1 MQIREKDLEP
11 SAFQKE
17 ALELKALCAKY
28 QVPFVVNDS
37 VEIALAI
44 DADGVHVGQG
54 DIQGKNL
61 RALIGKDKILGIS
74 AATVAEAVAAQAAG
88 ADYIGVGAVFGTSTK
103 KNARN
108 LSVEKLREICAA
120 VTIPVVAIGGIHA
133 LNLRKL
139 SGSQVDGV
147 AVISAIFSS
156 DNPGKATSDL
166 LSLARQLVQPTP
178 RLMRTA
184 LSIAGSDCSG
194 GAGIQADLKTMTM
207 NGVYA
212 MSAITAL
219 TAQNTT
225 KVEKIVET
233 SPDFLKSQLDM
244 IFTDIFPD
252 AVKIGM
258 LPNARLIEVLAER
271 LRFYQAKHIVL
282 DPVMVAT
289 SGSILMETS
298 AVLTLKKELLPLAE
312 LVTPNIPEAEIL
324 SERKITTPE
333 EIEAAAEFIGKTYHC
348 AVLIKGGHSVNTA
361 NDLLWAD
368 GQMEWFYGRC
378 IPNPNTHG
386 TGCTLSSA
394 IAANLAKGYSLS
406 TSVQRAKKYLSGALS
421 AMLDLGAG
429 SGPMNHAFCLTG
441 EFS

>member
-139 SGSQVDGV
+139 FRQSGRRRCCDLCDILLGQ
-147 AVISAIFSS
+147 
-156 DNPGKATSDL
+156 PGKSDL
-166 LSLARQLVQPTP
+166 RPTKLSQ
-178 RLMRTA
+178 TA
-184 LSIAGSDCSG
+184 S
-194 GAGIQADLKTMTM
+194 
-207 NGVYA
+207 
-212 MSAITAL
+212 
-219 TAQNTT
+219 TT
-225 KVEKIVET
+225 YP
-233 SPDFLKSQLDM
+233 SPD
-244 IFTDIFPD
+244 
-252 AVKIGM
+252 
-258 LPNARLIEVLAER
+258 E
-271 LRFYQAKHIVL
+271 
-282 DPVMVAT
+282 
-289 SGSILMETS
+289 
-298 AVLTLKKELLPLAE
+298 
-312 LVTPNIPEAEIL
+312 
-324 SERKITTPE
+324 
-333 EIEAAAEFIGKTYHC
+333 
-348 AVLIKGGHSVNTA
+348 
-361 NDLLWAD
+361 D
-368 GQMEWFYGRC
+368 G
-378 IPNPNTHG
+378 
-386 TGCTLSSA
+386 
-394 IAANLAKGYSLS
+394 
-406 TSVQRAKKYLSGALS
+406 
-421 AMLDLGAG
+421 
-429 SGPMNHAFCLTG
+429 AFHRRQ
-441 EFS
+441 

>member
-1 MQIREKDLEP
+1 
-11 SAFQKE
+11 
-17 ALELKALCAKY
+17 
-28 QVPFVVNDS
+28 
-37 VEIALAI
+37 
-44 DADGVHVGQG
+44 
-54 DIQGKNL
+54 
-61 RALIGKDKILGIS
+61 
-74 AATVAEAVAAQAAG
+74 
-88 ADYIGVGAVFGTSTK
+88 
-103 KNARN
+103 
-108 LSVEKLREICAA
+108 
-120 VTIPVVAIGGIHA
+120 
-133 LNLRKL
+133 
-139 SGSQVDGV
+139 
-147 AVISAIFSS
+147 
-156 DNPGKATSDL
+156 
-166 LSLARQLVQPTP
+166 
-178 RLMRTA
+178 MRTA

-258 LPNARLIEVLAER
+258 LPNARLREVLAER